1 MLSFGL
7 KTCILFIL
15 SLNLLIEEFSTDM
28 NNNINPA
35 DFSILIVDDN
45 ATNTILLDAILKR
58 EKYKTMIAR
67 SGEMAL
73 QIMQEKHPDLV
84 LLDIMMPEMDG
95 YETALR
101 KSEIE
106 SIRDIPF
113 LFVTALSD
121 TNNMVKGFKAGCSDF
136 ISKPF
141 NTEEI
146 LIRIKHQL
154 MSVADKRT
162 IINQTEELRR
172 LVNNRDKLYA
182 VVAHDL
188 RSPLGTIKTVL
199 NMLDESLDS
208 DSIGEDLKEL
218 LHATT
223 DSSNELFSLLED
235 LLSWTKSQMGKL
247 IFQPSKFVFSNA
259 INDAIK
265 AASSMANLHNITI
278 THNDLTNQ
286 AEFIGDQKMVTT
298 VARNILVN
306 AIKFSEDDSSI
317 EIESQCT
324 DSGFSCSITDHGC
337 GMNQE
342 IQDALRDQIGI
353 TTLGKHQEEGTGL
366 GLSLCREF
374 IRAHKGSLDLVS
386 EESKGSTFTFTLPI

>member
-1 MLSFGL
+1 
-7 KTCILFIL
+7 
-15 SLNLLIEEFSTDM
+15 M
-28 NNNINPA
+28 NNNINPS

-58 EKYKTMIAR
+58 EKYRTLIAR
-67 SGEMAL
+67 DGETAL

-95 YETALR
+95 YETARR

-106 SIRDIPF
+106 SISEIPF

-154 MSVADKRT
+154 MSVSDKRT

-208 DSIGEDLKEL
+208 NTIGDDMKEL

-247 IFQPSKFVFSNA
+247 IFQPSRFIFSDA
-259 INDAIK
+259 INNAIK
-265 AASSMANLHNITI
+265 AATSMANLHNISI
-278 THNDLTNQ
+278 THRDLTDN

-298 VARNILVN
+298 VARNIIVN

-317 EIESQCT
+317 EIESKFTGT
-324 DSGFSCSITDHGC
+324 DF
-337 GMNQE
+337 
-342 IQDALRDQIGI
+342 
-353 TTLGKHQEEGTGL
+353 
-366 GLSLCREF
+366 
-374 IRAHKGSLDLVS
+374 V
-386 EESKGSTFTFTLPI
+386 

>member
-1 MLSFGL
+1 M
-7 KTCILFIL
+7 
-15 SLNLLIEEFSTDM
+15 NRNM
-28 NNNINPA
+28 NNNINPS

-58 EKYKTMIAR
+58 EKYRTLIAR
-67 SGEMAL
+67 DGETAL

-95 YETALR
+95 YETARR

-106 SIRDIPF
+106 SISEIPF

-154 MSVADKRT
+154 MSVSDKRT

-208 DSIGEDLKEL
+208 NTIGDDMKEL

-247 IFQPSKFVFSNA
+247 IFQPSRFIFSEA
-259 INDAIK
+259 INNAIK
-265 AASSMANLHNITI
+265 AATSMANLHNISI
-278 THNDLTNQ
+278 THRDLTDN

-298 VARNILVN
+298 VARNIIVN

-317 EIESQCT
+317 EIESKFTGT
-324 DSGFSCSITDHGC
+324 DFVCSITGHGC
-337 GMNQE
+337 GMTQE
-342 IQDALRDQIGI
+342 VQDALRDQIGI
-353 TTLGKHQEEGTGL
+353 TTMGKHQEEGTGL

-374 IRAHKGSLDLVS
+374 VRAHKGSLNFVS
-386 EESKGSTFTFTLPI
+386 EVSKGSTFTFALPLQ

>member
-1 MLSFGL
+1 MHIIYFEP
-7 KTCILFIL
+7 KFAF
-15 SLNLLIEEFSTDM
+15 EEFSTDM

-121 TNNMVKGFKAGCSDF
+121 TTNMVKGFKAGCSDF

-162 IINQTEELRR
+162 IINQ
-172 LVNNRDKLYA
+172 N
-182 VVAHDL
+182 
-188 RSPLGTIKTVL
+188 
-199 NMLDESLDS
+199 
-208 DSIGEDLKEL
+208 
-218 LHATT
+218 
-223 DSSNELFSLLED
+223 
-235 LLSWTKSQMGKL
+235 
-247 IFQPSKFVFSNA
+247 FV
-259 INDAIK
+259 DW
-265 AASSMANLHNITI
+265 
-278 THNDLTNQ
+278 
-286 AEFIGDQKMVTT
+286 
-298 VARNILVN
+298 
-306 AIKFSEDDSSI
+306 
-317 EIESQCT
+317 
-324 DSGFSCSITDHGC
+324 
-337 GMNQE
+337 
-342 IQDALRDQIGI
+342 
-353 TTLGKHQEEGTGL
+353 
-366 GLSLCREF
+366 
-374 IRAHKGSLDLVS
+374 
-386 EESKGSTFTFTLPI
+386 

>member
-1 MLSFGL
+1 M
-7 KTCILFIL
+7 
-15 SLNLLIEEFSTDM
+15 NRNM
-28 NNNINPA
+28 NNNINPS

-58 EKYKTMIAR
+58 EKYKTLIAR
-67 SGEMAL
+67 DGETAL

-95 YETALR
+95 YETARR

-106 SIRDIPF
+106 SISEIPF

-154 MSVADKRT
+154 MSVSDKRT

-199 NMLDESLDS
+199 NMLDE
-208 DSIGEDLKEL
+208 IGR
-218 LHATT
+218 
-223 DSSNELFSLLED
+223 
-235 LLSWTKSQMGKL
+235 
-247 IFQPSKFVFSNA
+247 
-259 INDAIK
+259 
-265 AASSMANLHNITI
+265 AS
-278 THNDLTNQ
+278 
-286 AEFIGDQKMVTT
+286 
-298 VARNILVN
+298 
-306 AIKFSEDDSSI
+306 
-317 EIESQCT
+317 
-324 DSGFSCSITDHGC
+324 
-337 GMNQE
+337 
-342 IQDALRDQIGI
+342 
-353 TTLGKHQEEGTGL
+353 
-366 GLSLCREF
+366 CRE
-374 IRAHKGSLDLVS
+374 RV
-386 EESKGSTFTFTLPI
+386 

>member
-1 MLSFGL
+1 M
-7 KTCILFIL
+7 
-15 SLNLLIEEFSTDM
+15 NRNM
-28 NNNINPA
+28 NNNINPS

-58 EKYKTMIAR
+58 EKYRTLIAR
-67 SGEMAL
+67 DGETAL

-95 YETALR
+95 YETARR

-106 SIRDIPF
+106 SISEIPF

-154 MSVADKRT
+154 MSVSDKRT

-208 DSIGEDLKEL
+208 NTIGDDMKEL

-247 IFQPSKFVFSNA
+247 IFQPSRFIFSDA
-259 INDAIK
+259 INNAIK
-265 AASSMANLHNITI
+265 AATSMANLHNISI
-278 THNDLTNQ
+278 THRDLTDN

-298 VARNILVN
+298 VARNIIVN

-317 EIESQCT
+317 EIESKFTGT
-324 DSGFSCSITDHGC
+324 DVVCSITDHGC
-337 GMNQE
+337 GMTQE
-342 IQDALRDQIGI
+342 VQDALRDQIGI
-353 TTLGKHQEEGTGL
+353 TTMGKHQEEGTGL

-374 IRAHKGSLDLVS
+374 VRAHKGSLNFVS
-386 EESKGSTFTFTLPI
+386 EVSKGSTFTFTLPLQ